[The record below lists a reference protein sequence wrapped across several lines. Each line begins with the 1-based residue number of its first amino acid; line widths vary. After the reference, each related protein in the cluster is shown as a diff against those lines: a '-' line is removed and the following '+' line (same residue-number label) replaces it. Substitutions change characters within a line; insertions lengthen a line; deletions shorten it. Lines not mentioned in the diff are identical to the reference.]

1 MAWHWTRNLW
11 EEVKEWAKG
20 DWERRV
26 EALEA
31 RVGELMLEDKKLN
44 ARLRIADG
52 EVIALSEQADAIWKR
67 LEAAENKISLL
78 EDLRMKE
85 LHSRIALQEQFSAE
99 LLQKF
104 NKVLT
109 TPAVGRNSA
118 SAFRLVK
125 QIEARNMA
133 EKSES

>member
-1 MAWHWTRNLW
+1 MAWEWMRNLW
-11 EEVKEWAKG
+11 GEVKEWAKG

-31 RVGELMLEDKKLN
+31 RVGELTLEGKKLN
-44 ARLRIADG
+44 ARLRVAGDR
-52 EVIALSEQADAIWKR
+52 VITLEEQADAIWKR

-99 LLQKF
+99 LLEKF